1 MRTLTFAGY
10 LRSYVPYL
18 AGTRSLSMSRL
29 AGLTLGSPRVAEPL
43 LLLAAVTD
51 RTDELARCLKSR
63 PKLLQE
69 LKLLDSLARD
79 GALET
84 ALQEEDPRLRPEFT
98 KAWRSY
104 VTRRDAPLRDE
115 HLKRLARERAL
126 ELEATKSVTR
136 YRVAKDLGLNV
147 GNLHAFLTQ
156 GTVSKMSLANAYRL
170 VDYLKAAA

>member
-1 MRTLTFAGY
+1 MRKLTFAGY

-29 AGLTLGSPRVAEPL
+29 ATLSRKSPRVVEPL

-51 RTDELARCLKSR
+51 RADELARCLESR

-69 LKLLDSLARD
+69 LRLLDSLARA

-84 ALQEEDPRLRPEFT
+84 ALEGEDPRLRPEFT

-104 VTRRDAPLRDE
+104 VARRDAPLRDE
-115 HLKRLARERAL
+115 RLKRLARERAL

-136 YRVAKDLGLNV
+136 YRVAKDLGLNT

-156 GTVSKMSLANAYRL
+156 GNVSKMSLDNAHRL
-170 VDYLKAAA
+170 VEYLRAA